1 MWLWNEMCQHTR
13 QLFLQSKRSLSSRW
27 SWLLSKSW
35 GLITPDFYTSEN
47 IWKSCCKSLINPREA
62 GCCKNEGETFD
73 DTCGVPSTSNLFS
86 AGRSYGSINSG
97 RKQWPWMVHIRYT
110 ESGENK
116 MRLCGGA
123 IISSR
128 FVLTAA
134 HCLAK
139 IDFPCDN
146 CIHAFVGL
154 YNFRSGILWPIRDA
168 ENITETMVQSTDPN
182 LEIISQ
188 WNHIEKC

>member
-1 MWLWNEMCQHTR
+1 MKLTIIEKMRVITASHV
-13 QLFLQSKRSLSSRW
+13 LIASLRIQIIGNSV
-27 SWLLSKSW
+27 
-35 GLITPDFYTSEN
+35 
-47 IWKSCCKSLINPREA
+47 INPSEA
-62 GCCKNEGETFD
+62 GCCKNEGDAFD

-154 YNFRSGILWPIRDA
+154 YNFRSGINRPINRSRLGTPERLHQNRSADPIK
-168 ENITETMVQSTDPN
+168 EITSR
-182 LEIISQ
+182 
-188 WNHIEKC
+188 WNHTEKC

>member
-1 MWLWNEMCQHTR
+1 MKCVNTPGSYFCKANEVCQVDEADYYRKVEGWSRLIFTR
-13 QLFLQSKRSLSSRW
+13 Q
-27 SWLLSKSW
+27 KS
-35 GLITPDFYTSEN
+35 
-47 IWKSCCKSLINPREA
+47 IWKSLCKSLINPCEA

-188 WNHIEKC
+188 WNHTEKC

>member
-1 MWLWNEMCQHTR
+1 MKLTIIEKMRVITASHV
-13 QLFLQSKRSLSSRW
+13 LIASLRIQIIGNSV
-27 SWLLSKSW
+27 
-35 GLITPDFYTSEN
+35 
-47 IWKSCCKSLINPREA
+47 INPSEA
-62 GCCKNEGETFD
+62 GCCKNEGDAFD

-154 YNFRSGILWPIRDA
+154 YNFRSGINRPINRSRLGTPESPPETLRRGFTKTGQLIPSKRSLLDGITPRNA
-168 ENITETMVQSTDPN
+168 EDKTNYYT
-182 LEIISQ
+182 
-188 WNHIEKC
+188 